1 MIDMD
6 PTFQVLGNESPVNRP
21 NCSDTDHRYAFK
33 WSVPH
38 YMYAEEF
45 FPNALSGSGYLM
57 HISVT
62 SCLYEKGLDTRFLV
76 LEDVFITGMV
86 REKCGL
92 KLKNSPRFQYMG
104 QHVCKLA
111 KKFDLVIHYVK
122 TEQAMDRFHKMVTG
136 RAVCEKTTR
145 GTLHY
150 TEKPVVSH
158 DTNSSNSL

>member
-6 PTFQVLGNESPVNRP
+6 PPFQVLGNESPVNRP

-76 LEDVFITGMV
+76 LEDVFITGLV
-86 REKCGL
+86 REKC
-92 KLKNSPRFQYMG
+92 SRTAPDFSTW
-104 QHVCKLA
+104 VST
-111 KKFDLVIHYVK
+111 YVSWPK
-122 TEQAMDRFHKMVTG
+122 S
-136 RAVCEKTTR
+136 
-145 GTLHY
+145 LIW
-150 TEKPVVSH
+150 
-158 DTNSSNSL
+158 SSTM